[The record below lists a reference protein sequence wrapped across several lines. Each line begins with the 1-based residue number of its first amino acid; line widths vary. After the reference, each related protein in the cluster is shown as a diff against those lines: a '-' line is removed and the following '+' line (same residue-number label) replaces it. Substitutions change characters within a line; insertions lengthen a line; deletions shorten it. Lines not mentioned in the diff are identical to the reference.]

1 MKLKVCGMR
10 DTANIEALV
19 SLKPDFV
26 GFIFYEK
33 SPRYVGE
40 ELDAEVVRSIPSSI
54 KKVGVFVNSNPDHIM
69 NMVKQY
75 DLQYVQ
81 LHGNEMPDFCRVL
94 RQKGLNIIKSFA
106 VDNDFNF
113 AMLNNYKPFCD
124 LFLFDTKGELRGG
137 NGVAFDWS
145 ILRNYDREKPFLLS
159 GGISNENIDQ
169 LLALAADVSI
179 YGIDVNSRYET
190 APGVKDLEKIEMLI
204 DKIRVKEAEELEV

>member
-19 SLKPDFV
+19 SLKPDFI

-40 ELDAEVVRSIPSSI
+40 ELDAEVVRNIPSSI
-54 KKVGVFVNSNPDHIM
+54 KKAGVFVNSNPDHIM

-145 ILRNYDREKPFLLS
+145 ILRNYDREKPFFLS

-169 LLALAADVSI
+169 LLALAADVPI

-190 APGVKDLEKIEMLI
+190 APGVKDLEKIELLI